1 MGSLFL
7 LPKTKQSA
15 TKKYINSFSWHWTR
29 QMCTS
34 ILVIRCRQWSRPVM
48 KIRQWISRPTAY
60 ACIDSQT
67 LADLVGSMDGDQF
80 NKRYLLVDC
89 RYPYEYEAGH
99 ILVIYFLYHL
109 QIINFRTQLTFMRPQ
124 QFAHSFFPRTRIHSQ
139 REVLAFRY
147 FIANIQKSEG
157 R

>member
-1 MGSLFL
+1 MGSLFS
-7 LPKTKQSA
+7 LPKTKHSA

-29 QMCTS
+29 QMCNS

-48 KIRQWISRPTAY
+48 KIRQWISRPP
-60 ACIDSQT
+60 T
-67 LADLVGSMDGDQF
+67 LALTR
-80 NKRYLLVDC
+80 KLLLTWSAQWTGISSTNAICSSTVAIRMNTRPDTFWWFT
-89 RYPYEYEAGH
+89 
-99 ILVIYFLYHL
+99 FLYHL

-139 REVLAFRY
+139 KEVLAFRY